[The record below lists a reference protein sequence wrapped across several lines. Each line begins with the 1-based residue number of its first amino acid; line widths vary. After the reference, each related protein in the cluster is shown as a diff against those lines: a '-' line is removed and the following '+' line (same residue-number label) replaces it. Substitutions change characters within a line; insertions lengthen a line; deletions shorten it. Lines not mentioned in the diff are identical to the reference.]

1 MTDLKYQYVH
11 KETGENDDED
21 SNAKETLFQITQDEI
36 MFNNKKCRMVTGT
49 DITKVQDNIRLQEE
63 YNAIKLMSSFI
74 SHEMITP
81 LRCMS
86 QLTENISVESRLST

>member
-1 MTDLKYQYVH
+1 MF
-11 KETGENDDED
+11 D
-21 SNAKETLFQITQDEI
+21 S
-36 MFNNKKCRMVTGT
+36 KKCRMVIGT

-63 YNAIKLMSSFI
+63 YNAINLMSSFI

-86 QLTENISVESRLST
+86 QLTQKISLESKLSPQN